1 MPNLAFYSATKLA
14 ALIRKRE
21 ISSEELLA
29 CYLSRAEKYN
39 PRLNAIVATDI
50 PAARKRAREAD
61 AALRRNEVWG
71 PFHGVPITIKDS
83 LDVVGMPSTW
93 GVPELK
99 QNYPARH
106 ALVVERFLN
115 AGAIVLGKTNVAAYL
130 IGWITKNDLY
140 GTTNNPWD
148 LKRSPGGSSGGAAAA
163 LAAGLTALDIGVD
176 FGGGVRNVAHF
187 CSVWGHKPTY
197 GITNLIGNVMPGIGS
212 RPDLAVIGPMAR
224 STEDLKLALSLMTGP
239 DPTDAIAWSLN
250 LPPPR
255 RDTAKGLRVAVM
267 LEHPAFPVEEE
278 VKDRIHATGEFL
290 RRNGAEVDEAGRPSL
305 DMQAAFRVFI
315 GLLVA
320 PLAARRKDEQ
330 FWSRLSHLTAYC
342 FGEDNIFKDPVGY
355 SHAEW
360 LVMNNARHM
369 IRRVW
374 EEFFKDF
381 DLFLCPA
388 AAYAAQLHDEKRN
401 WHQMQLQ
408 VAGRPLSVVDA
419 TFWGAMATLAQ
430 LPATVAPAGLTPAGL
445 PVGVQI
451 IGPEYG
457 DNTCLAIA
465 QFLERHFQG
474 FVSPPGLGIEDHPS
488 GRGLN

>member
-1 MPNLAFYSATKLA
+1 MSNPAFYSATKLA

-29 CYLSRAEKYN
+29 CYLSRVEKYN
-39 PRLNAIVATDI
+39 PRLNAIIATDI
-50 PAARKRAREAD
+50 PTARKRAREAD
-61 AALRRNEVWG
+61 AALARNELWG
-71 PFHGVPITIKDS
+71 PLHGVPITIKDS
-83 LDVVGMPSTW
+83 FDVAGMPSTW

-99 QNYPARH
+99 ANYPARH
-106 ALVVERFLN
+106 ALAVERFLD

-130 IGWITKNDLY
+130 IGWVTKNDLY
-140 GTTNNPWD
+140 GTTSNPWD
-148 LKRSPGGSSGGAAAA
+148 LKRSPGGSAGGAVSA

-187 CSVWGHKPTY
+187 CGVWGHKPTY

-224 STEDLKLALSLMTGP
+224 SAEDLKLALSLMIGP
-239 DPTDAIAWSLN
+239 HPTDAIAWTLN

-255 RDTAKGLRVAVM
+255 RETAKGLKVAVM
-267 LEHPAFPVEEE
+267 LEHPEFRVEPE
-278 VKDRIHATGEFL
+278 VKDRIHAVAEFL
-290 RRNGAEVDEAGRPSL
+290 RQNGAEVDEAGGRPAL
-305 DMQAAFRVFI
+305 DMRAAFRVFI

-320 PLAARRKDEQ
+320 PLTARQKDEQ
-330 FWSRLSHLTAYC
+330 FWTRLSHLTTYC
-342 FGEDNIFKDPVGY
+342 FGDDKKPGEAVGF

-360 LVMNNARHM
+360 LALDNARHM
-369 IRRVW
+369 VRRAW

-401 WHQMQLQ
+401 WHQMELQ
-408 VAGRPLSVVDA
+408 VAGRPLPVVDA
-419 TFWGAMATLAQ
+419 TFWGAVATLAH
-430 LPATVAPAGLTPAGL
+430 LPATVAPAGFSATGL

-457 DNTCLAIA
+457 DLTCLAIA
-465 QFLERHFQG
+465 QILEREFQG
-474 FVSPPGLGIEDHPS
+474 FVSPPGWD
-488 GRGLN
+488 